1 MYDEP
6 PISRREILA
15 ILFRHRYGMSAIL
28 MTCIAVAVFAVY
40 YLISP
45 SYEAEAVIIIN
56 SSYLTEPLRDGP
68 PESEFE
74 KLAGF
79 HTQRDILS
87 SARMAAEA
95 VRRTKLAERRVIG
108 RIERIRM
115 FVGDIKRFIGKQLD
129 IRKWQKPWDP
139 ESAAIAAVHDGIQT
153 FALPDSKALRVT
165 LRSKDPK
172 ESADVLNAL
181 IDAHTDYYY
190 SVIRQKANGVVAF
203 LEKEFQRSQ
212 KALDDAERA
221 LFEFKRNDRV
231 AVDVA
236 RNKPRKQ
243 KDSTDIVGFTDSS
256 KIQEELKLYVLKLQE
271 ELRVAAQN
279 PDNETRARV
288 TADIET
294 RIRDHLAS
302 LSNIPERELELVR
315 LKRQFDI
322 AQDNYQITQR
332 NLTKASLVA
341 SGETDKIKLVEVFE
355 RAAEPDDLIFPQK
368 KTVLLLA
375 VGLGLVMALTW
386 AFVMDYL
393 DHTIRGARDVQR
405 YLDCRLIASLPEMAW
420 DKQRS
425 AKGAAK

>member
-1 MYDEP
+1 
-6 PISRREILA
+6 
-15 ILFRHRYGMSAIL
+15 
-28 MTCIAVAVFAVY
+28 
-40 YLISP
+40 
-45 SYEAEAVIIIN
+45 
-56 SSYLTEPLRDGP
+56 
-68 PESEFE
+68 
-74 KLAGF
+74 
-79 HTQRDILS
+79 
-87 SARMAAEA
+87 
-95 VRRTKLAERRVIG
+95 
-108 RIERIRM
+108 
-115 FVGDIKRFIGKQLD
+115 
-129 IRKWQKPWDP
+129 
-139 ESAAIAAVHDGIQT
+139 
-153 FALPDSKALRVT
+153 
-165 LRSKDPK
+165 
-172 ESADVLNAL
+172 
-181 IDAHTDYYY
+181 
-190 SVIRQKANGVVAF
+190 
-203 LEKEFQRSQ
+203 
-212 KALDDAERA
+212 
-221 LFEFKRNDRV
+221 
-231 AVDVA
+231 
-236 RNKPRKQ
+236 
-243 KDSTDIVGFTDSS
+243 
-256 KIQEELKLYVLKLQE
+256 
-271 ELRVAAQN
+271 
-279 PDNETRARV
+279 V